1 MSIKVKA
8 ALIATV
14 AVVFGGLMAGQAFAQ
29 VGDLPGMGGANNATG
44 GLIAPALGNLGDTS
58 HGPCVQQLLN
68 MPALNSC
75 RDANGK
81 VIMDLP
87 ALTLVGPAGQRQP
100 RRLPATGVNAGQIA
114 AIGAAALAA
123 GLVLQRR
130 VRMALAS

>member
-1 MSIKVKA
+1 MSKKVKA
-8 ALIATV
+8 TLIATI

-29 VGDLPGMGGANNATG
+29 VGNLPGMGSANSSTG

-87 ALTLVGPAGQRQP
+87 ALTLVGPAAP
-100 RRLPATGVNAGQIA
+100 KKLPATGANTGDIA

-123 GLVLQRR
+123 GFVLLRR
-130 VRMALAS
+130 VRLALAS

>member
-1 MSIKVKA
+1 MSMKVKA

-29 VGDLPGMGGANNATG
+29 VGDLPGMGGADNATG
-44 GLIAPALGNLGDTS
+44 GLIAPALGDLGDTS

-87 ALTLVGPAGQRQP
+87 ALTLVGPAAKRP
-100 RRLPATGVNAGQIA
+100 HRLPATGVNAGQIA
-114 AIGAAALAA
+114 AIGAAVLAA

>member
-1 MSIKVKA
+1 MSIKIKA
-8 ALIATV
+8 ALVATV

-29 VGDLPGMGGANNATG
+29 VPSLPGMGTTGTG
-44 GLIAPALGNLGDTS
+44 GLIAPALGDLGDTS

-87 ALTLVGPAGQRQP
+87 ALTLIGPAAP
-100 RRLPATGVNAGQIA
+100 KRLPATGVNAGQIA
-114 AIGAAALAA
+114 AIGAAVLAA

>member
-1 MSIKVKA
+1 MSKKLKA
-8 ALIATV
+8 TLIATI
-14 AVVFGGLMAGQAFAQ
+14 AVVFGGLFVGQAFAQ
-29 VGDLPGMGGANNATG
+29 VGNLPAMGTANSSTG

-87 ALTLVGPAGQRQP
+87 ALTLVGPAAP
-100 RRLPATGVNAGQIA
+100 KKLPATGANTGDIA

-123 GLVLQRR
+123 GFVLLRR
-130 VRMALAS
+130 VRLALAS

>member
-1 MSIKVKA
+1 MSIKIKA

-29 VGDLPGMGGANNATG
+29 VGDLPGMGGADNATG
-44 GLIAPALGNLGDTS
+44 GLIAPALGDLGDTS

-87 ALTLVGPAGQRQP
+87 ALTLVGPAAP
-100 RRLPATGVNAGQIA
+100 KKLPATGANAGQIA
-114 AIGAAALAA
+114 AIGAAVLAA

-130 VRMALAS
+130 VRMALSS

>member
-1 MSIKVKA
+1 MSMKVKA
-8 ALIATV
+8 ALVATV
-14 AVVFGGLMAGQAFAQ
+14 AVVLGGLMAGQAFAQ
-29 VGDLPGMGGANNATG
+29 VGDLPGMGGADRSTG
-44 GLIAPALGNLGDTS
+44 GLIAPALGDLGNTER
-58 HGPCVQQLLN
+58 GPCVQQLLN

-75 RDANGK
+75 RDAAGR

-87 ALTLVGPAGQRQP
+87 ALTLIGPAAQRP
-100 RRLPATGVNAGQIA
+100 RRLPVTGVNAGQIA